1 MSDTAVVD
9 PVTADQP
16 PADLDLG
23 YQISIDAFSGPL
35 DLLLYLVR
43 RAQVDIADI
52 PVSLIADQFVETL
65 RSWER
70 LDLDVAGDFILMAAT
85 LLEIKSRMVAPPR
98 DADEEGDED
107 DHLDLD
113 PRAGLIQQL
122 LAYRRFKD
130 AVDLIDGLEA
140 EAVQRAR
147 RQLKEA
153 IPEAEDDLDALSLDN
168 ADPYALYAAFDV
180 IHQRIAGMGPRTV
193 VYDDVPMEARMA
205 AVAQTL
211 QARERCTLG
220 DLLQGLTHRVH
231 QAGMVIAV
239 LECTRQRIVTV
250 DQLEQFGP
258 IDVRFRPEDQR
269 AIATDLPPEEALAEG
284 KRRRRPP
291 LVTFQAPPV
300 DAEAEDAGEADEEA
314 VVETDEQRFLRELE
328 EGCALEA
335 ILVRGQD
342 LEASFQEYLI
352 ERSAAAEREAREA
365 AERAE
370 REAREAEERAQAILR
385 GEIIEDDHGPAPSR
399 RRTRKAKPAPGPAS
413 ADGDDGG
420 PRFTWT
426 DDADDGDSFFDPDPD
441 PGTGGDPTETP
452 A

>member
-9 PVTADQP
+9 PVAGDQP

-23 YQISIDAFSGPL
+23 YQISIEAFSGPL

-98 DADEEGDED
+98 EADEESDED

-168 ADPYALYAAFDV
+168 ADPYALYTAFEV

-211 QARERCTLG
+211 QAKGRCTLG

-269 AIATDLPPEEALAEG
+269 AIATDLPPEEAPVEG
-284 KRRRRPP
+284 RRRRRPP
-291 LVTFQAPPV
+291 LVTFQVPTV
-300 DAEAEDAGEADEEA
+300 EAEAEEGEVGDEA
-314 VVETDEQRFLRELE
+314 AIETDEQRFLRELE

-335 ILVRGQD
+335 VLVRGQD
-342 LEASFQEYLI
+342 LEASFQEYLV
-352 ERSAAAEREAREA
+352 ERAAAAEREAKEA

-385 GEIIEDDHGPAPSR
+385 GDLVEEEPAPR
-399 RRTRKAKPAPGPAS
+399 PTRRTRKAKPAAAPPS
-413 ADGDDGG
+413 AQADDGG

-426 DDADDGDSFFDPDPD
+426 DDAADDGEGFFDPDPD
-441 PGTGGDPTETP
+441 TETDPTETP